1 MLKPG
6 SAAPAPSIAVL
17 SETVDLLGVVVAKM
31 SEKLDQHG
39 ETLVAVQKTAL
50 ESRDAAQA
58 AKSYTD
64 SQRYGRHIGN
74 EIDKALVA
82 PLNRLEA
89 LHSGFAADRQDTRRT
104 LDDMT
109 RQEEAV
115 LQRLQDDQA
124 RAGRWKKRIPFIALL
139 GLVLALGLTI
149 ALPRFFA
156 GNGSVCAVFLGGELH
171 QTSELAKRRHCA
183 AMPDVR
189 NGFNGGFGYV
199 RLGWKF

>member
-1 MLKPG
+1 MLKSG
-6 SAAPAPSIAVL
+6 SAAPAPSLAVL
-17 SETVDLLGVVVAKM
+17 SETVDLLSVVVAKM

-64 SQRYGRHIGN
+64 PQRYGRHIGN
-74 EIDKALVA
+74 EIDKALVV

-104 LDDMT
+104 LDDLA

-115 LQRLQDDQA
+115 LQRLRDDQA
-124 RAGRWKKRIPFIALL
+124 RAGRWKRRIPFIALF
-139 GLVLALGLTI
+139 GLVLVLCLTI
-149 ALPRFFA
+149 ALPRFMA
-156 GNGSVCAVFLGGELH
+156 ANGTACAVLGGEWLRGPESGK
-171 QTSELAKRRHCA
+171 QACVFYAE
-183 AMPDVR
+183 
-189 NGFNGGFGYV
+189 
-199 RLGWKF
+199 